1 MEKINTANPFQK
13 YNEIDLENYLEKSL
27 IIGDTIKDK
36 YLYSNLGAGLLGYTL
51 SKIENVSYNELL
63 KRHIFSKYKMFNTTL
78 NLNESSKMLVKGLDI
93 QGNEVPNW
101 EFSVLAGAGGIKS
114 NVKDLAKYGIA
125 QLDTLNKELELTRQK
140 TTEVNDNMN
149 IGLGWHIIKSK
160 SNNKL
165 YWHNGGT
172 GGYTSS
178 MSIDTKSKIGVII
191 LSNVSAYS
199 PNSGNIDKLCFELIE
214 TLNKK

>member
-1 MEKINTANPFQK
+1 
-13 YNEIDLENYLEKSL
+13 
-27 IIGDTIKDK
+27 
-36 YLYSNLGAGLLGYTL
+36 
-51 SKIENVSYNELL
+51 
-63 KRHIFSKYKMFNTTL
+63 MFHTTL
-78 NLNESSKMLVKGLDI
+78 NYNESSKMLVKGLDA

-140 TTEVNDNMN
+140 TIEVNDNLS

-178 MSIDTKSKIGVII
+178 ISIDTKSKIGVII

-199 PNSGNIDKLCFELIE
+199 PSSGNIDKLCFELIE
-214 TLNKK
+214 TLK